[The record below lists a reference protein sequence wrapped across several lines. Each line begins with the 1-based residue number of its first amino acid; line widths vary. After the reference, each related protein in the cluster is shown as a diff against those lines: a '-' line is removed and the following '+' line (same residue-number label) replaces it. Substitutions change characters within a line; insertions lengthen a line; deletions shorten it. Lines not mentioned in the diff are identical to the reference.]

1 MTFHQF
7 LLILRAR
14 WLVILLAFSLVVGTT
29 VALSLLLP
37 KKYTASAALLVDVK
51 APDPILGA
59 LMPGMMAPGY
69 MATQIDIIQS
79 DRVARRVVRMLKIDE
94 NPSARQQWQEDT
106 EGKGSI
112 EAYYADLLGK
122 QLDVKPSRESNV
134 INITYKSA
142 EPQFASAIA
151 NAFAQSYIDTNVE
164 LRADPAKQYAG
175 WFDARTKGLREQLE
189 SAQGKLSQFQRDN
202 GIINV
207 DERLDVEN
215 ARLQELSS
223 QLVAMQAVRTE
234 SSSRQAQ
241 SGNTETLPEVLQSG
255 LVQSLKADVA
265 RQEAKLKDL
274 SSQYGPNH
282 PQVMRAVAE
291 GQALRAK
298 LDSEI
303 KRVAGGLGTNN
314 RVNVQRE
321 AEIRASL
328 EAQKKKV
335 LAIKQQRD
343 EIAVLQR
350 EVENAQ
356 KAYDLTAQRLVQTNL
371 ESQTQQTNIVVLNPA
386 VEPTEPSSPKLLL
399 NTLLSIFVGL
409 MLGIGLAL
417 LLELFNRRVRSAED
431 IVEALGLPV
440 IGFLDAGDARKKGT
454 GRRRGNRLAFPRFNP
469 ERALP
474 APR

>member
-1 MTFHQF
+1 MTFQQF

-14 WLVILLAFSLVVGTT
+14 WLVILLTFMVVVGTA
-29 VALSLLLP
+29 VGVSLVMP
-37 KKYTASAALLVDVK
+37 KKYSASAAVLVDVK
-51 APDPILGA
+51 TPDPILGA
-59 LMPGMMAPGY
+59 LMPGMMTPGY

-79 DRVARRVVRMLKIDE
+79 DRVARRVVQMLKIDQ
-94 NPSARQQWQEDT
+94 NASARQQWQEET
-106 EGKGSI
+106 EGRGSI
-112 EAYYADLLGK
+112 EAYFADLLSK

-134 INITYKSA
+134 INITYKSG
-142 EPQFASAIA
+142 EPQFAAVIA
-151 NAFAQSYIDTNVE
+151 NAFAQAYIDTNVE
-164 LRADPAKQYAG
+164 LRVDPAKQYAG
-175 WFDARTKGLREQLE
+175 WFDQRTKGLRDQLE
-189 SAQGKLSQFQRDN
+189 AAQARLSQFQREN
-202 GIINV
+202 GIINA

-223 QLVAMQAVRTE
+223 QLVAMQALRAET
-234 SSSRQAQ
+234 SSRQAQ
-241 SGNTETLPEVLQSG
+241 AGNTETLPEVLQSG

-282 PQVMRAVAE
+282 PQVLRAVAE

-298 LDSEI
+298 LETEI
-303 KRVAGGLGTNN
+303 KRVAGGVGTNA

-321 AEIRASL
+321 AEIRTAL

-335 LAIKQQRD
+335 LEIKKQRD
-343 EIAVLQR
+343 EITVLQR

-356 KAYDLTAQRLVQTNL
+356 KAYDMTAQRLVQTNL

-386 VEPTEPSSPKLLL
+386 VEPVEPSSPRLLL
-399 NTLLSIFVGL
+399 NALLSIFVGTL
-409 MLGIGLAL
+409 LGVGLAL
-417 LLELFNRRVRSAED
+417 LLELLNRRVRSPED

-440 IGFLDAGDARKKGT
+440 IGYLDAADARKT
-454 GRRRGNRLAFPRFNP
+454 RGRKRQKRLVFPRFNP
-469 ERALP
+469 DRALP

>member
-1 MTFHQF
+1 MTFQQF

-14 WLVILLAFSLVVGTT
+14 WLTVLLTFALVVGTT
-29 VALSLLLP
+29 LGVSFLLP

-51 APDPILGA
+51 APDPLYGA
-59 LMPGMMAPGY
+59 LMQGMIAPGY

-79 DRVARRVVRMLKIDE
+79 ERVARRVVRMLKIDE
-94 NPSARQQWQEDT
+94 NPSARQQWVEETQ
-106 EGKGSI
+106 GKGSI
-112 EAYYADLLGK
+112 EAYYADLLSK

-151 NAFAQSYIDTNVE
+151 NAFAQAYVDTNVE

-189 SAQGKLSQFQRDN
+189 SAQGRLSQFQRDN
-202 GIINV
+202 GITNV

-223 QLVAMQAVRTE
+223 QLVAMQALRTE

-241 SGNTETLPEVLQSG
+241 TGNTDTLPEVLQSG

-265 RQEAKLKDL
+265 RQDAKLKDL

-282 PQVMRAVAE
+282 PQVLRAVAE

-298 LDSEI
+298 LEAEVT
-303 KRVAGGLGTNN
+303 RVAGGVGTNN

-321 AEIRASL
+321 SEIRASL

-335 LAIKQQRD
+335 LSIKQQRD
-343 EIAVLQR
+343 EIAVIQR

-356 KAYDLTAQRLVQTNL
+356 KAYDLTAQRLVQTSL

-386 VEPTEPSSPKLLL
+386 VEPTEPSSPKLLF
-399 NTLLSIFVGL
+399 NTVLSIFVAG
-409 MLGIGLAL
+409 MLAIALAL
-417 LLELFNRRVRSAED
+417 LLELFNRRVRSPED

-440 IGFLDAGDARKKGT
+440 IGYLDAADVRKGK
-454 GRRRGNRLAFPRFNP
+454 RRRHRNRLVFPRFNP

>member
-1 MTFHQF
+1 MTFQQF

-14 WLVILLAFSLVVGTT
+14 WLVIMLTFMVVVGTA
-29 VALSLLLP
+29 VGVSLVMP
-37 KKYTASAALLVDVK
+37 KKYSASAAVLVDVK
-51 APDPILGA
+51 TPDPILGA
-59 LMPGMMAPGY
+59 LMPAMMAPGY
-69 MATQIDIIQS
+69 IATQIDIIQS
-79 DRVARRVVRMLKIDE
+79 DRVARRVVQMLKIDQ
-94 NPSARQQWQEDT
+94 NASARQQWQEET
-106 EGKGSI
+106 EGRGSI
-112 EAYYADLLGK
+112 EAYFADLLSK

-142 EPQFASAIA
+142 EPQFAAVIA
-151 NAFAQSYIDTNVE
+151 NAFAQAYIDTNVE
-164 LRADPAKQYAG
+164 LRVDPAKQYAG
-175 WFDARTKGLREQLE
+175 WFDQRTKGLRDQLE
-189 SAQGKLSQFQRDN
+189 AAQTRLSQFQREN
-202 GIINV
+202 GIINA

-223 QLVAMQAVRTE
+223 QLVAMQALRAET
-234 SSSRQAQ
+234 SSRQAQ
-241 SGNTETLPEVLQSG
+241 AGNTETLPEVLQSG

-282 PQVMRAVAE
+282 PQVLRAVAE

-298 LDSEI
+298 LETEI
-303 KRVAGGLGTNN
+303 KRVAGGVGTNA

-321 AEIRASL
+321 AEIRTAL
-328 EAQKKKV
+328 DAQKKKV
-335 LAIKQQRD
+335 LEIKKQRD
-343 EIAVLQR
+343 EISVLQR

-386 VEPTEPSSPKLLL
+386 VEPVEPSSPKLLL
-399 NTLLSIFVGL
+399 NTLLSIFVGAL
-409 MLGIGLAL
+409 LGVGLAL
-417 LLELFNRRVRSAED
+417 LLELLNRRVRSPED

-440 IGFLDAGDARKKGT
+440 IGYLDAADARKT
-454 GRRRGNRLAFPRFNP
+454 RGRKRQKRLVFPRFNP
-469 ERALP
+469 DRALP

>member
-1 MTFHQF
+1 MTFQQF

-14 WLVILLAFSLVVGTT
+14 WLTVVLTFVLIVGGTLGVT
-29 VALSLLLP
+29 LLLP

-51 APDPILGA
+51 APDPLYGA
-59 LMPGMMAPGY
+59 LMQGMIAPGY

-79 DRVARRVVRMLKIDE
+79 ERVARRVVRMLKIDE
-94 NPSARQQWQEDT
+94 NASARRQWQEET

-112 EAYYADLLGK
+112 EAYFAELLGK
-122 QLDVKPSRESNV
+122 QLEVKPSRESNV
-134 INITYKSA
+134 INISYKSA
-142 EPQFASAIA
+142 EPQFAAVIA
-151 NAFAQSYIDTNVE
+151 NAFAQAYVDTNVE

-189 SAQGKLSQFQRDN
+189 SAQGRLSQFQRDN
-202 GIINV
+202 GITNV

-223 QLVAMQAVRTE
+223 QLVAMQALRTE

-241 SGNTETLPEVLQSG
+241 TRNTETLPEVLQSG

-265 RQEAKLKDL
+265 RQDAKLKDL

-282 PQVMRAVAE
+282 PLVLRAVAE

-298 LDSEI
+298 LEAEVT
-303 KRVAGGLGTNN
+303 RVAGGVGTNN

-335 LAIKQQRD
+335 LSIKQQRD
-343 EIAVLQR
+343 EIAVIQR
-350 EVENAQ
+350 DVENAQ

-399 NTLLSIFVGL
+399 NTLLSIFVGT
-409 MLGIGLAL
+409 MLGVGLAL
-417 LLELFNRRVRSAED
+417 LLELFNRRVRSPED

-440 IGFLDAGDARKKGT
+440 IGYLDAADVRKGK
-454 GRRRGNRLAFPRFNP
+454 RRRHRNRLVFPRFNP

>member
-1 MTFHQF
+1 MTFQQF

-14 WLVILLAFSLVVGTT
+14 WLVILLTLLLVVGTT
-29 VALSLLLP
+29 VAVSLLFP
-37 KKYTASAALLVDVK
+37 KKYTASAAILVDVK
-51 APDPILGA
+51 APDPIFGA

-79 DRVARRVVRMLKIDE
+79 ERVARRVVRMLKIDE
-94 NPSARQQWQEDT
+94 NPSARQQWEEETQ
-106 EGKGSI
+106 GKGSI

-142 EPQFASAIA
+142 EPQFATTIA
-151 NAFAQSYIDTNVE
+151 NAFAQAYIETNVE
-164 LRADPAKQYAG
+164 LRSDPAKQYAG
-175 WFDARTKGLREQLE
+175 WFDARTKGLREKLE
-189 SAQGKLSQFQRDN
+189 TAQGKLSQFQRDN
-202 GIINV
+202 GIVNA

-223 QLVAMQAVRTE
+223 QLVAMQALRTE

-241 SGNTETLPEVLQSG
+241 SGNAEILPEVLQSG

-282 PQVMRAVAE
+282 PQVLRAVAE
-291 GQALRAK
+291 GQALRTK
-298 LDSEI
+298 LEAEV
-303 KRVAGGLGTNN
+303 KRVAGGVGTNN

-328 EAQKKKV
+328 DAQKKKV
-335 LAIKQQRD
+335 LSIKQLRD
-343 EIAVLQR
+343 EISVLQR

-371 ESQTQQTNIVVLNPA
+371 ESQTQQTNIVVLSPA
-386 VEPTEPSSPKLLL
+386 SEPTEPSSPKLLL
-399 NTLLSIFVGL
+399 NSLLSIFVGT
-409 MLGIGLAL
+409 MLGVGLAL
-417 LLELFNRRVRSAED
+417 LLELLNRRVRSPED
-431 IVEALGLPV
+431 IVGALGLPV
-440 IGFLDAGDARKKGT
+440 IGCLYAADMRKGK
-454 GRRRGNRLAFPRFNP
+454 RRNHRSRLVFPRFNP

>member
-1 MTFHQF
+1 VTFQQF

-14 WLVILLAFSLVVGTT
+14 WLVILLTFMVVVGTA
-29 VALSLLLP
+29 VGVSLVMP
-37 KKYTASAALLVDVK
+37 KKYSASAAVLVDVK
-51 APDPILGA
+51 TPDPILGA
-59 LMPGMMAPGY
+59 LMPGMMTPGY

-79 DRVARRVVRMLKIDE
+79 DRVARRVVQMLKIDQ
-94 NPSARQQWQEDT
+94 NASARQQWQEET
-106 EGKGSI
+106 EGRGSI
-112 EAYYADLLGK
+112 EAYFADLLSK

-134 INITYKSA
+134 INITYKSG
-142 EPQFASAIA
+142 EPQFAAVIA
-151 NAFAQSYIDTNVE
+151 NAFAQAYIDTNVE
-164 LRADPAKQYAG
+164 LRVDPAKQYAG
-175 WFDARTKGLREQLE
+175 WFDQRTKGLRDQLE
-189 SAQGKLSQFQRDN
+189 AAQARLSQFQREN
-202 GIINV
+202 GIINA

-223 QLVAMQAVRTE
+223 QLVAMQALRAET
-234 SSSRQAQ
+234 SSRQAQ
-241 SGNTETLPEVLQSG
+241 AGNTETLPEVLQSG

-282 PQVMRAVAE
+282 PQVLRAVAE

-298 LDSEI
+298 LETEI
-303 KRVAGGLGTNN
+303 KRVAGGVGTNA

-321 AEIRASL
+321 AEIRTAL

-335 LAIKQQRD
+335 LEIKKQRD
-343 EIAVLQR
+343 EITVLQR

-356 KAYDLTAQRLVQTNL
+356 KAYDMTAQRLVQTNL

-386 VEPTEPSSPKLLL
+386 VEPVEPSSPRLLL
-399 NTLLSIFVGL
+399 NALLSIFVGTL
-409 MLGIGLAL
+409 LGVGLAL
-417 LLELFNRRVRSAED
+417 LLELLNRRVRSPED

-440 IGFLDAGDARKKGT
+440 IGYLDAADARKT
-454 GRRRGNRLAFPRFNP
+454 RGRKRQKRLVFPRFNP
-469 ERALP
+469 DRALP

>member
-1 MTFHQF
+1 MTFQQF

-14 WLVILLAFSLVVGTT
+14 WLTVVLTFVLIVGGTLGVT
-29 VALSLLLP
+29 LLLP

-51 APDPILGA
+51 APDPLYGA
-59 LMPGMMAPGY
+59 LMQGMIAPGY

-79 DRVARRVVRMLKIDE
+79 ERVARRVVRMLKIDE
-94 NPSARQQWQEDT
+94 NASARRQWQEET

-112 EAYYADLLGK
+112 EAYFAELLGK
-122 QLDVKPSRESNV
+122 QLEVKPSRESNV
-134 INITYKSA
+134 INISYKSA
-142 EPQFASAIA
+142 EPQFAAVIA
-151 NAFAQSYIDTNVE
+151 NAFAQAYVDTNVE

-189 SAQGKLSQFQRDN
+189 SAQGRLSQFQRDN
-202 GIINV
+202 GITNV

-223 QLVAMQAVRTE
+223 QLVAMQALRTE

-241 SGNTETLPEVLQSG
+241 ARNTETLPEVLQSG

-265 RQEAKLKDL
+265 RQDAKLKDL

-282 PQVMRAVAE
+282 PQVLRAVAE

-298 LDSEI
+298 LEAEVT
-303 KRVAGGLGTNN
+303 RVAGGVGTNN

-328 EAQKKKV
+328 DAQKKKV
-335 LAIKQQRD
+335 LSIKQQRD
-343 EIAVLQR
+343 EIAVIQR
-350 EVENAQ
+350 DVENAQ

-386 VEPTEPSSPKLLL
+386 VEPTEPSSPRLLL
-399 NTLLSIFVGL
+399 NTLLSIFVGT
-409 MLGIGLAL
+409 MLGVGLAL
-417 LLELFNRRVRSAED
+417 LLELFNRRVRSPED

-440 IGFLDAGDARKKGT
+440 IGYLDAADVRKGK
-454 GRRRGNRLAFPRFNP
+454 RRRHRNRLVFPRFNP